1 MISNIRN
8 FCIISHID
16 HGKSTLAD
24 RLLEAT
30 NTIPK
35 NKMRSQFL
43 DKMDLERE
51 RGITI
56 KLQPIRIIYDF
67 QGQKYYLN
75 LIDTPGH
82 VDFSYEVSRALAAC
96 EGAILL
102 VDAQKGVQ
110 AQTLANLSAAQKVGL
125 TIIPVV
131 NKIDLAGAQPDVV
144 AEQIAS
150 ILNINS
156 SDVLR
161 ISAKTGQGTEQLLQ
175 NIIQKIPNPEQ
186 NTQDNKALIFDAVF
200 DEFRGVISYV
210 RIFSG
215 EFKLGDKVK
224 FLATK
229 YEASVEE
236 IGYFGVDLQKSD
248 QLSSGEIGYII
259 CGLKNIAD
267 SKIGDTIAKASQD
280 NIYPKALVGYKEPQP
295 KVFAS
300 FYCTLGEDFTKLKKA
315 LEKLKLNDSALSY
328 EPENSASFGY
338 GFRCG
343 FLGLL
348 HMEISKERLER
359 EFDLNLVVTTPTT
372 IYKIVDSSGQEQTLK
387 NPAKLPN
394 NPEKVLEQWIKM
406 EIITPSEYVGSIMKL
421 VHSYRS
427 KHINTEYLE
436 GDKAILSYKFP
447 LSEIMTDFYDH
458 LKSISSGFASM
469 NYELLDWREEDL
481 VKLEVDVAEKPIDAF
496 TRIVHRNQAQI
507 TGRKLTEKLQRLIP
521 RQLFEV
527 KIQARIGSKIIASE
541 KIPPMRKDV
550 IAKLYGGDRTRKDK
564 LLKKQ
569 VAGKKKMK
577 QLGKVEIPKDLF
589 LKFYK

>member
-1 MISNIRN
+1 
-8 FCIISHID
+8 
-16 HGKSTLAD
+16 
-24 RLLEAT
+24 LLEIT
-30 NTIPK
+30 DTIPES
-35 NKMRSQFL
+35 KMRAQFL

-51 RGITI
+51 KGITI
-56 KLQPIRIIYDF
+56 KLQPIRIKYEF
-67 QGQKYYLN
+67 QAQKYYLN

-110 AQTLANLSAAQKVGL
+110 AQTLANLSAAQKANL
-125 TIIPVV
+125 TIIPAI
-131 NKIDLAGAQPDVV
+131 NKIDLAGAEPDKV
-144 AEQIAS
+144 ADEVAS
-150 ILNINS
+150 ILNIKA
-156 SDVLR
+156 SDILR
-161 ISAKTGQGTEQLLQ
+161 ISAKTGQGIEKLLEK
-175 NIIQKIPNPEQ
+175 IIQEVSNPDHI
-186 NTQDNKALIFDAVF
+186 TQDHKALIFDAVF
-200 DEFRGVISYV
+200 DEYRGVISYV
-210 RIFSG
+210 RVFSG
-215 EFKLGDKVK
+215 EFSVGDNIK

-229 YEASVEE
+229 HEAI
-236 IGYFGVDLQKSD
+236 IGEVGFFGMELQKSKK
-248 QLSSGEIGYII
+248 LSSGEIGYII
-259 CGLKNIAD
+259 CGLKDISD
-267 SKIGDTIAKASQD
+267 SKIGDTIAKNTD
-280 NIYPKALVGYKEPQP
+280 NDIYPEALTGYSEPQA

-300 FYCTLGEDFTKLKKA
+300 FYCTLGEDFAKLKKA

-372 IYKIVDSSGQEQTLK
+372 VYKIIDTGGRELLLK
-387 NPAKLPN
+387 NPSKLPN
-394 NPEKVLEQWIKM
+394 NPAKILEPWIKM
-406 EIITPSEYVGSIMKL
+406 EIISPSDYVGAIMKL
-421 VHSYRS
+421 VHTYRS
-427 KHINTEYLE
+427 KYTNTEYLE
-436 GDKAILSYKFP
+436 GRKAILYYEFP
-447 LSEIMTDFYDH
+447 LSEIMTDFYDR

-469 NYELLDWREEDL
+469 NYEVLDWRAEDL
-481 VKLEVDVAEKPIDAF
+481 VKLEVDIAEKPIDAF
-496 TRIVHRNQAQI
+496 TQIVHRNQAQVI
-507 TGRKLTEKLQRLIP
+507 GRKLTEKLQKLIP

-569 VAGKKKMK
+569 AAGKKKMK
-577 QLGKVEIPKDLF
+577 QLGSVEIPKDLF